1 MVEVKE
7 VEKKVEKVTPV
18 EVKVAAAAPKKVI
31 VEKVE
36 AVVV

>member
-7 VEKKVEKVTPV
+7 VEKKVEKVVP
-18 EVKVAAAAPKKVI
+18 VKVAAAPKKVV